1 MARRKL
7 DIDSLPSNNL
17 EPVEEKDITPIIMT
31 GGVRTQSSGGF
42 SATIRNIANALFDSI
57 VIPAMQSL
65 TEDFV
70 GEAVRMLV
78 RGGKDA
84 SKGATRGRHTAYH
97 SQYSRRRR
105 RRGGPTGRN
114 VKRTREVYEDIYF
127 DYREDA
133 EAVLGRMMELIA
145 EYRWATIG
153 DLHALAEM
161 DSNYTHER
169 YGWTDLRRTRVQH
182 TTDGYLIT
190 FPEPEYIK

>member
-1 MARRKL
+1 MARKKL

-17 EPVEEKDITPIIMT
+17 EPVEEKDIAVVTT
-31 GGVRTQSSGGF
+31 GGVKTRSGGF
-42 SATIRNIANALFDSI
+42 SSTIRNIGNALFDSI
-57 VIPAMQSL
+57 VIPAFQSL

-78 RGGKDA
+78 RGGTSI
-84 SKGATRGRHTAYH
+84 SKGATRGKHTAYNK
-97 SQYSRRRR
+97 QYNQRSK
-105 RRGGPTGRN
+105 RRGSTGRN
-114 VKRTREVYEDIYF
+114 VTRTQTVYEDIFF

-133 EAVLGRMMELIA
+133 EVVLGRMMELIA

-153 DLHALAEM
+153 DLHSLAGM
-161 DSNYTHER
+161 DSKYTHER
-169 YGWTDLRRTRVQH
+169 YGWTDLRRVRVQH